1 MRLLNVH
8 FFPVKIYLLFTW
20 FFDIICCNV
29 KNKLHDGS
37 IGACVY
43 SNQVTLFLIISS
55 FVRTAVIA
63 ILNERSWTGWFR
75 RSFVNIYTVLWF
87 FFTWLNIPNDLRFS
101 HTNDFS
107 DFSDFGFGRSILKI
121 LCRAYVRPDLYRIG
135 HLDRR
140 VKNIYFKARTQRYS
154 QIMQN
159 YYH

>member
-55 FVRTAVIA
+55 CVRTAVIA

-87 FFTWLNIPNDLRFS
+87 FYLIEYSKRFEIFTHKRFFWFFWFWLWKVHFKNFVSDICPTRFIS
-101 HTNDFS
+101 N
-107 DFSDFGFGRSILKI
+107 
-121 LCRAYVRPDLYRIG
+121 
-135 HLDRR
+135 
-140 VKNIYFKARTQRYS
+140 RTS
-154 QIMQN
+154 W
-159 YYH
+159 